1 MNYTLA
7 GNIKPKQNYGSF
19 EQNGSTWLY
28 HTPAGYITLKDGI
41 HHYFARDYQ
50 GSTRAVYRENQGAT
64 PGYGDQ
70 QNSTT
75 YALDVPSVTIS
86 TYTLDER
93 MSYFASGLPYR
104 RDCDGISLYNNSARL
119 HDPITATFIT
129 QDPLA
134 NNYTT
139 ISPYA
144 NTPGNPVNAAD
155 YNGMEIDFN
164 GLKNADISLKIN
176 QTSNVNDD
184 MLMITGL
191 KMSLDEK
198 GIWNFAKDEKGNA
211 IVATTTN
218 ANGETVEIGSPTARA
233 LVIDAVKNE
242 DISVKVMFSKTGS
255 KYDDNNNFIGLNNT
269 QIDEFINGAV
279 GVDGRTLGYGMTF
292 LHELLHSPLG
302 GNHKDT
308 TKDFGTGGVVDTMNQ
323 IRNELNKQGY
333 NFGERMNYKS
343 HVIDNNAI
351 LPFNQPALNLIKGET
366 NLGGTPKYIQ
376 TPIK

>member
-64 PGYGDQ
+64 PGFGGL

-75 YALDVPSVTIS
+75 YALDAPSITVS

-104 RDCDGISLYNNSARL
+104 RDYDSDAPTDRLHLGKPWLDLDGISLYNNSARL

-144 NTPGNPVNAAD
+144 NTPGNPVNAMDKSGNDIVVLKNGIHMAMLIQHPNKKWGYYSMNGPESTSSNQPSGRKTFNNIGETEWDTPLDFFNSD
-155 YNGMEIDFN
+155 YNRKDGNDINNNETNGHGYEHGYQIETTEAQDKAMTERFTEIASTKYTFHTN
-164 GLKNADISLKIN
+164 NCVNAVQETMKAGGLSNPAIDCIKNSSKLQPNPIFSVLIKKTYPN
-176 QTSNVNDD
+176 
-184 MLMITGL
+184 
-191 KMSLDEK
+191 MSLLNYTTIKLFYSGTEYEKKDDEVV
-198 GIWNFAKDEKGNA
+198 EKN
-211 IVATTTN
+211 
-218 ANGETVEIGSPTARA
+218 
-233 LVIDAVKNE
+233 
-242 DISVKVMFSKTGS
+242 
-255 KYDDNNNFIGLNNT
+255 
-269 QIDEFINGAV
+269 
-279 GVDGRTLGYGMTF
+279 
-292 LHELLHSPLG
+292 
-302 GNHKDT
+302 
-308 TKDFGTGGVVDTMNQ
+308 
-323 IRNELNKQGY
+323 
-333 NFGERMNYKS
+333 
-343 HVIDNNAI
+343 
-351 LPFNQPALNLIKGET
+351 
-366 NLGGTPKYIQ
+366 PK
-376 TPIK
+376 